1 MSEETRELF
10 AAEFKKGVGDFLK
23 GLRENAGLSLETVA
37 SSLAETRKEK
47 IKLIESGAESL
58 RGLELMELA
67 EIYGADFME
76 VNLKIQTI
84 AEQAKAKAHSL
95 KH

>member
-10 AAEFKKGVGDFLK
+10 AAEFKKGVGDFLN
-23 GLRENAGLSLETVA
+23 GLRENAGLSLDKVA

-47 IKLIESGAESL
+47 IKQIESGTESL

-84 AEQAKAKAHSL
+84 AEKAKANAHSL
-95 KH
+95 KY